1 MYMILLI
8 QIKSIAILCR
18 KTDCFDSDCFKSLT
32 FPLLRPLSRCR
43 YSKRALLGG
52 VYMASELY
60 MLTDYSPNFEDTV
73 SFMDRQL
80 REVQSKG
87 AMAGL
92 MFQQAEAMLQQ
103 ALQSMKDGRPK

>member
-1 MYMILLI
+1 
-8 QIKSIAILCR
+8 
-18 KTDCFDSDCFKSLT
+18 
-32 FPLLRPLSRCR
+32 
-43 YSKRALLGG
+43 
-52 VYMASELY
+52 MASELY